1 MNTFPEINL
10 SNQPENKLAI
20 KGEPPLNPSH
30 KFANNNINNF
40 DPSTTLFSPLLGL
53 YAAKQ
58 QQEEKYSSSQLPR
71 DVNKKNKDTFHSIEN
86 RQSSSS
92 SKSDI
97 PKVNK
102 RNKAVSND
110 KPPEQILAYNNTT
123 QVNKKLKSTKSYVP
137 ITSYTSSS
145 FHSIPNQ
152 INTLQNNND
161 PPVQTSNARDKNPQV
176 IAAKERRRY
185 YLQIILNINFPPH

>member
-1 MNTFPEINL
+1 LNLFQIEWNQPIVTNLLFTLVIFYYNLIENFFKKCIDNFDGFLVSFNWRTEEFDGLYNEELMNTFPEINL

-20 KGEPPLNPSH
+20 KEETPLNPSH

-58 QQEEKYSSSQLPR
+58 QQEEKYSSSQLSR
-71 DVNKKNKDTFHSIEN
+71 DVNKKNKDTFNSIEN

-92 SKSDI
+92 SKSNI
-97 PKVNK
+97 SKVNK

-110 KPPEQILAYNNTT
+110 NPPE
-123 QVNKKLKSTKSYVP
+123 
-137 ITSYTSSS
+137 
-145 FHSIPNQ
+145 
-152 INTLQNNND
+152 
-161 PPVQTSNARDKNPQV
+161 KNFG
-176 IAAKERRRY
+176 I
-185 YLQIILNINFPPH
+185 

>member
-20 KGEPPLNPSH
+20 KEEQPPLNPSH
-30 KFANNNINNF
+30 KFANNNTNNF

-58 QQEEKYSSSQLPR
+58 QQEEKYSSQLSR
-71 DVNKKNKDTFHSIEN
+71 DVNKKNKDIFNSIEN

-102 RNKAVSND
+102 RNKVVSND
-110 KPPEQILAYNNTT
+110 KPPEQILAYNNNTTT
-123 QVNKKLKSTKSYVP
+123 QVNKKLKTTKSYVP
-137 ITSYTSSS
+137 VTSYSSS
-145 FHSIPNQ
+145 SMHSIPNQ

-161 PPVQTSNARDKNPQV
+161 PPVQTTNTRDKNPQV

-185 YLQIILNINFPPH
+185 IYK